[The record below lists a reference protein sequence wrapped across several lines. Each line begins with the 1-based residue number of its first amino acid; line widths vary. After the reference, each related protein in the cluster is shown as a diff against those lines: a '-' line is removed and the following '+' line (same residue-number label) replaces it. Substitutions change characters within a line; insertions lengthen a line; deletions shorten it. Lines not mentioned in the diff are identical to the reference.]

1 MEKTNVK
8 KGMAAQML
16 ETMKN
21 NFMPKIDDVAK
32 LTIDGTVVVRTNTA
46 NGKEYLGF
54 KNGDLM
60 RYPDAMVL
68 EDVPVFTVCKTK
80 EQLRKGDILKATSS
94 TYSIVDEIRADG
106 TIRSVSFGGNV
117 RKVLPIA
124 DFFTKQATVR
134 VVVNPFAMAGGAIDG
149 NIMPMLL
156 LMGKDQEGEGNK
168 HSLVEMMMVS
178 SMIGAQGSNPFN
190 GINPMMLMMLDR
202 DGSDMSDVLMLSMLG
217 QGNMNFFGGF
227 GAPAPQP
234 VAVKEEMP
242 AATEAE

>member
-1 MEKTNVK
+1 MEKINVK

-21 NFMPKIDDVAK
+21 NFMPKIDEVAK

-54 KNGDLM
+54 KNGNLM

-106 TIRSVSFGGNV
+106 TIRSVSFGGNI
-117 RKVLPIA
+117 RKVMPIA

-156 LMGKDQEGEGNK
+156 LMGKDHEDEDTK

-178 SMIGAQGSNPFN
+178 SMIGAQGGNPFN
-190 GINPMMLMMLDR
+190 GINPMMLLMLNR
-202 DGSDMSDVLMLSMLG
+202 DGSDMSDLLMMSMLG

-227 GAPAPQP
+227 GVPTPEP
-234 VAVKEEMP
+234 VNIREEMH
-242 AATEAE
+242 AAGQAE